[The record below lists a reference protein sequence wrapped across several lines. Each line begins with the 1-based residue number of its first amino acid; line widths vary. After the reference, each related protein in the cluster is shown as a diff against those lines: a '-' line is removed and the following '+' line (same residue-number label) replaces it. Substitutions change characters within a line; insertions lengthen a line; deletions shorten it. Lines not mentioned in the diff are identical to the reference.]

1 MTNNISQNFQ
11 DLSQNQLTIF
21 IGIYNGS
28 QYIDSL
34 REQLANQTTQ
44 NFQLL
49 VIDNCSTDTSWQDLQ
64 AWKTLFG
71 TRISLHRNSTNLGGG
86 GSMSEAISRDL
97 INTPWFTLL
106 HQDDYYLPN
115 HVATIMKAIE
125 NSPEN
130 VVAVCTSMGSIDSHG
145 NVKPTPPRAQWLVQ
159 DNSPVSSFLI
169 NLRTQTLSFPS
180 AAFNYSAFKKNFGD
194 WHSPTF
200 SDTELTLKLCAS
212 GEFRYI
218 QEETMRYRENPNS
231 ESHVINS
238 LESSIG
244 ASLGL
249 ARVFTSYQFQ
259 EILDNVEVID
269 RAKFYSE
276 LISAVEVR
284 LNESPLSAFIKLLAT
299 DECCKAWN
307 FTEQSSTEALSR
319 AHSSLDSSFTA
330 SLLARL
336 SGINVP
342 TKDQE
347 LAATLQTLSNQ
358 KAIQVYSFVSKN
370 KSWSW
375 LLKIWGFVP
384 LRTRARI
391 FRFYVHA
398 RAIKQ
403 PNFYWNSFW
412 R

>member
-1 MTNNISQNFQ
+1 LIKNKSQNVEKISQI
-11 DLSQNQLTIF
+11 QLTVL

-34 REQLANQTTQ
+34 CEQLVNQT
-44 NFQLL
+44 FQKFQIL
-49 VIDNCSTDTSWQDLQ
+49 VIDNCSTDESWQDLQ
-64 AWKTLFG
+64 VWKKVFG
-71 TRISLHRNSTNLGGG
+71 SRISLHRNSTNLGGG
-86 GSMSEAISRDL
+86 GSTAEAISKNL
-97 INTPWFTLL
+97 IKTPWFATL
-106 HQDDYYLPN
+106 HQDDHYLPH
-115 HVATIMKAIE
+115 HVATIIKAIE

-130 VVAVCTSMGSIDSHG
+130 VVAVCTSMGSMGSDG
-145 NVKPTPPRAQWLVQ
+145 NVNPTPPRAQWLVQ

-180 AAFNYSAFKKNFGD
+180 AAFRYAAFKKNFDD

-218 QEETMRYRENPNS
+218 HEETMRYRENPNS

-244 ASLGL
+244 TSLGL
-249 ARVFTSYQFQ
+249 ARLFTSYQFR
-259 EILDNVEVID
+259 EILDIVEVRN
-269 RAKFYSE
+269 RAKFFTE
-276 LISAVEVR
+276 LVSAVEVR
-284 LNESPLSAFIKLLAT
+284 LDESPLAAFIKLLAT

-307 FTEQSSTEALSR
+307 FIEPLSAEALAA
-319 AHSSLDSSFTA
+319 AHESIDSKFTA
-330 SLLARL
+330 SLLSRL

-342 TKDQE
+342 PKDRE
-347 LAATLQTLSNQ
+347 LLTSLQILSNQ
-358 KAIQVYSFVSKN
+358 KASQVHSLVSDEARPP
-370 KSWSW
+370 WV
-375 LLKIWGFVP
+375 LKLWRYLP
-384 LRTRARI
+384 LRTKGRI
-391 FRFYVHA
+391 FRIYVHL
-398 RAIKQ
+398 RSIKQ